1 MRLSNNAKQ
10 QHAISLLSDY
20 LLKNGYEHLVFSSD
34 KSFDLYIPS
43 SETRIKVFC
52 NYSNVKYLKVP
63 DNFEA
68 ETGVL
73 YLVVKPTRKN
83 THGFSSVGGYKEVI
97 DKSIHIMNEK
107 RSIKNIEIESLKS
120 ISTKKCIANDRCSV
134 EKRDIPTPALTYIS
148 AINEEIIMPYNIQL
162 TDKCKE
168 LLLDDYEEHREH
180 GKPNTPVEDEM
191 LRHFLDMARKEGLVK
206 SYSKKV
212 MTVLEA

>member
-10 QHAISLLSDY
+10 QLAINLLSDY
-20 LLKNGYEHLVFSSD
+20 LIKNGFEHIVFSSD

-63 DNFEA
+63 GNFEA

-83 THGFSSVGGYKEVI
+83 THGFSSLGGYKEVI

-107 RSIKNIEIESLKS
+107 RFIKNIEIESLKS
-120 ISTKKCIANDRCSV
+120 ISTKKCIENDRDSV
-134 EKRDIPTPALTYIS
+134 EKRDIAAHALSSRSTIYRE
-148 AINEEIIMPYNIQL
+148 NIMPYNIEL

-168 LLLDDYEEHREH
+168 LLLDDYEEFREH

-206 SYSKKV
+206 SFSKKV